1 MTYDRRLVKGVTTT
15 LNAQLVKVDE
25 CIKYI
30 EACGWELKHRA
41 RGYYFFYN
49 TKASPGQQDMKFSL
63 AELREAYHNGW

>member
-15 LNAQLVKVDE
+15 DKSQLVKVGE

-30 EACGWELKHRA
+30 EACGWKLQQRA

-49 TKASPGQQDMKFSL
+49 SNANLAQRDMVFSL